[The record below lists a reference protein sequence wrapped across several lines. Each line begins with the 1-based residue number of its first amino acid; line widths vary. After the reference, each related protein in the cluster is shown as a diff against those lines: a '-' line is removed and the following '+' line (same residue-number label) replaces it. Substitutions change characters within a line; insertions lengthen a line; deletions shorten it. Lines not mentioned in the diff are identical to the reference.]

1 MTVLRSALIAASQNE
16 WLRQQASRRAFVRQA
31 VSRFVPGE
39 TVDAALG
46 AATKLEQR
54 GLGTILTC
62 LGENVSKRSEA
73 EAVAQ
78 HYIDVAERVHAAG
91 LDAEISVKP
100 TQLGLD
106 LDEGLTRGC
115 LDTVAARARTYGH
128 RVWIDMEASP
138 YVDRTLDLYRRL
150 RPSHPNLGLAMQTYL
165 YRTAKDLESLLPL
178 GPIVRLVKGAYN
190 EPASIAYPRKS
201 DVDESFFRLA
211 SRLLDPDAVQ
221 QGAWLTAGTHDQ
233 ALIARI
239 QQLAL
244 SRGIARDAFEFAM
257 LYGIHGAE
265 QLRIARDGWGTRVLI
280 SYGTHWFPF
289 YMRRLAE
296 RPANMLFM
304 MRTLF
309 AR

>member
-1 MTVLRSALIAASQNE
+1 MTVLRSALIAASENE
-16 WLRQQASRRAFVRQA
+16 WLRQQASRTPFVRQA

-39 TVDAALG
+39 TVDDAMG
-46 AATKLEQR
+46 AAVKLSQR
-54 GLGTILTC
+54 GLGLILTC
-62 LGENVSKRSEA
+62 LGENVSRRSEA

-78 HYIDVAERVHAAG
+78 HYIDVAERIHAAG

-106 LDEGLTRGC
+106 IDEAMTRSC
-115 LDTVAARARTYGH
+115 LETVAGRAQKYGH

-150 RPSHPNLGLAMQTYL
+150 RPAHPNLGLAMQTYL
-165 YRTAKDLESLLPL
+165 YRTQQDLESLIPL

-190 EPASIAYPRKS
+190 EPASIAYPRKR
-201 DVDESFFRLA
+201 DVDEAFFRL
-211 SRLLDPDAVQ
+211 STRLLEPDAIRS
-221 QGAWLTAGTHDQ
+221 GAWLTAGTHDQ
-233 ALIARI
+233 SLIARI
-239 QQLAL
+239 QQLATA
-244 SRGIARDAFEFAM
+244 RGIARDSFEFAM
-257 LYGIHGAE
+257 LYGIHSAD
-265 QLRIARDGWGTRVLI
+265 QLRLAREGWRTRVLV

-296 RPANMLFM
+296 RPANLLFM
-304 MRTLF
+304 MRTMF

>member
-1 MTVLRSALIAASQNE
+1 VTVLRSALIAASQNE
-16 WLRQQASRRAFVRQA
+16 WLRRQATQRAFVRQA

-46 AATKLEQR
+46 AGAKLEQR
-54 GLGTILTC
+54 GLGSILTC
-62 LGENVSKRSEA
+62 LGENVSQRSEA

-78 HYIDVAERVHAAG
+78 HYVGVAERVHAAG

-106 LDEGLTRGC
+106 FDEGLTRGC
-115 LDTVAARARTYGH
+115 LETVAGRGEKYGH
-128 RVWIDMEASP
+128 RVWIDMESSA

-150 RPSHPNLGLAMQTYL
+150 RPAHPNLGLAMQTYL
-165 YRTAKDLESLLPL
+165 YRTPQDLESLLPL

-190 EPASIAYPRKS
+190 EPASIAYPRKR
-201 DVDESFFRLA
+201 DVDEAYFKLA
-211 SRLLDPDAVQ
+211 TRLLEPDAVR

-244 SRGIARDAFEFAM
+244 ARGIARDAFEFAM

-265 QLRIARDGWGTRVLI
+265 QLRLARDGWRTRVLI
-280 SYGTHWFPF
+280 SYGSHWFPF

-296 RPANMLFM
+296 RPANLLFM